1 MVPIAKPDEI
11 GLGSHQQ
18 AQGLN
23 TQPDLYSEAERGVPT
38 MIVWNLG
45 GNSVSVTGSW
55 DNWSIRYLRS
65 PVFFILCSFMTWED
79 IIQLWAVSPWMSDWL
94 LLHKHLS
101 MELVWGRQPLQ
112 RTGRDFTL
120 IKVLPSGVY
129 QFKFFVDGQ
138 WRYSP
143 DLPAVSDDTN
153 NVNNILDVQVSFIT
167 SIFKRQL
174 CYVFFWLLKLPVKVQ
189 NKSIS
194 CAVACTSSDG

>member
-1 MVPIAKPDEI
+1 
-11 GLGSHQQ
+11 
-18 AQGLN
+18 
-23 TQPDLYSEAERGVPT
+23 
-38 MIVWNLG
+38 
-45 GNSVSVTGSW
+45 
-55 DNWSIRYLRS
+55 
-65 PVFFILCSFMTWED
+65 
-79 IIQLWAVSPWMSDWL
+79 MSDLL

-153 NVNNILDVQVSFIT
+153 NFNNILDVQVSFIA
-167 SIFKRQL
+167 SI
-174 CYVFFWLLKLPVKVQ
+174 LKGNYAIFSFGYWNWQ
-189 NKSIS
+189 
-194 CAVACTSSDG
+194 

>member
-1 MVPIAKPDEI
+1 
-11 GLGSHQQ
+11 
-18 AQGLN
+18 
-23 TQPDLYSEAERGVPT
+23 
-38 MIVWNLG
+38 
-45 GNSVSVTGSW
+45 
-55 DNWSIRYLRS
+55 
-65 PVFFILCSFMTWED
+65 
-79 IIQLWAVSPWMSDWL
+79 MSDWL

-129 QFKFFVDGQ
+129 QFKFLVDGQ

-143 DLPAVSDDTN
+143 DLPSVSGDTN
-153 NVNNILDVQVSFIT
+153 NFKNILDVQVSFIT

-174 CYVFFWLLKLPVKVQ
+174 HYVCFWLVELPVKMQ

-194 CAVACTSSDG
+194 CAVACTSSDKLTEIPNLVMKLLCNLQ